1 MKAKPKQKKK
11 ITVSD
16 VERVITLMENV
27 IDSNDKAVKA
37 YSELYDFLE
46 KTNKKFE
53 KKINR
58 KLKSKKK

>member
-46 KTNKKFE
+46 KINKKFE
-53 KKINR
+53 KKINQ